1 MNLSNLKPAEGST
14 KTRKRIGRGPG
25 SGLGGTSTRG
35 HKGAKSRSGYSKK
48 IGFEGG
54 QMPLQRR
61 VPKFGFKNINRV
73 EYKAINLDTIQK
85 LAEAKNLQTVG
96 ISDFI
101 AAGFISASQLV
112 KVLGNGTL
120 TAKAIETLKNIWK
133 IEDLRQ
139 RILITILFVAIY
151 RFGSYVV
158 LPGINPSMLTQLH
171 QQTSEGLLAL
181 LNMFSGGAFSNASI
195 FALGIMPYISASI
208 VIQLLGIAVPYFQKL
223 QREGE
228 SGRRKM
234 NQYTRYLTILILLVQ
249 APSYLLNLK
258 MQAGPSLNA
267 SLDWTLFMFTST
279 IILAAG
285 SMFILWLG
293 ERITD
298 KGIGNG
304 ISLIIMIGIIAR
316 LPQSLF
322 QELISRMTD
331 KTGGLVMFLIELVV
345 LLVVIAFAILLV
357 QGTRKIP
364 VQYAKKIVGNKQYG
378 GARQYIPLKVN
389 AANVMPIIFAQAIM
403 FIPITL
409 VGFSNVNDA
418 SGFVRA
424 LTDHTS
430 FWYNLIFAVLII
442 LFTYFYTAITINP
455 TQMAEDMKRN
465 NGFIPGIKPGKQT
478 AEYIDVIMSRIT
490 LPGSF
495 FLALVA
501 IMPAFAGIF
510 GVKAEFA
517 QFFGGTSLLILVGV
531 VLDTL
536 QQVESHLLMRHYD
549 GLLKSGRIKGR
560 SGNVAAY

>member
-1 MNLSNLKPAEGST
+1 M
-14 KTRKRIGRGPG
+14 R
-25 SGLGGTSTRG
+25 
-35 HKGAKSRSGYSKK
+35 
-48 IGFEGG
+48 
-54 QMPLQRR
+54 
-61 VPKFGFKNINRV
+61 
-73 EYKAINLDTIQK
+73 
-85 LAEAKNLQTVG
+85 
-96 ISDFI
+96 
-101 AAGFISASQLV
+101 
-112 KVLGNGTL
+112 
-120 TAKAIETLKNIWK
+120 KAIETLKNIWK

-158 LPGINPSMLTQLH
+158 LPGINPGMLTQLH

-208 VIQLLGIAVPYFQKL
+208 VIQLLGIAVPYFQKM

-304 ISLIIMIGIIAR
+304 ISFIILVGIIAR

-322 QELISRMTD
+322 QELISRMSD
-331 KTGGLVMFLIELVV
+331 KTGGLIMFLIEIVFL
-345 LLVVIAFAILLV
+345 LLVIAAAILLV

-389 AANVMPIIFAQAIM
+389 AAGVMPIIFAQAIM
-403 FIPITL
+403 FIPITFI
-409 VGFSNVNDA
+409 GFSNANTSNSIIQA
-418 SGFVRA
+418 F
-424 LTDHTS
+424 TDHTS
-430 FWYNLIFAVLII
+430 LWYNLVFAVMII

-465 NGFIPGIKPGKQT
+465 NGFIPGIKPGKST
-478 AEYIDVIMSRIT
+478 AEYIDDIMSRIT
-490 LPGSF
+490 FPGSF
-495 FLALVA
+495 FLASVA
-501 IMPAFAGIF
+501 IMPAFAGVL

-536 QQVESHLLMRHYD
+536 QQIESHLLMRHYD

-560 SGNVAAY
+560 SASSTVNAY

>member
-1 MNLSNLKPAEGST
+1 M
-14 KTRKRIGRGPG
+14 R
-25 SGLGGTSTRG
+25 
-35 HKGAKSRSGYSKK
+35 
-48 IGFEGG
+48 
-54 QMPLQRR
+54 
-61 VPKFGFKNINRV
+61 
-73 EYKAINLDTIQK
+73 
-85 LAEAKNLQTVG
+85 
-96 ISDFI
+96 
-101 AAGFISASQLV
+101 
-112 KVLGNGTL
+112 
-120 TAKAIETLKNIWK
+120 KAIETLKNIWK

-158 LPGINPSMLTQLH
+158 LPGINPAMLTQLH

-234 NQYTRYLTILILLVQ
+234 NQYTRYLTIIILLVQ

-267 SLDWTLFMFTST
+267 SLDWTLFMITST

-304 ISLIIMIGIIAR
+304 ISFIILIGIIAR

-331 KTGGLVMFLIELVV
+331 KTGGLVMFLIEIVFL
-345 LLVVIAFAILLV
+345 LLVIAAAILLV

-364 VQYAKKIVGNKQYG
+364 VQYAKRIVGNKQYG

-389 AANVMPIIFAQAIM
+389 AAGVMPIIFAQAIM
-403 FIPITL
+403 FIPITFI
-409 VGFSNVNDA
+409 GFSNVDHV

-424 LTDHTS
+424 FTDHTS
-430 FWYNLIFAVLII
+430 FWYNFVFAIMII

-465 NGFIPGIKPGKQT
+465 NGFIPGIKPGKKT
-478 AEYIDVIMSRIT
+478 AEYIDDIMSRIT

-536 QQVESHLLMRHYD
+536 QQIESHLLMRHYD
-549 GLLKSGRIKGR
+549 GLLKSGPIKGR
-560 SGNVAAY
+560 SNVAAY